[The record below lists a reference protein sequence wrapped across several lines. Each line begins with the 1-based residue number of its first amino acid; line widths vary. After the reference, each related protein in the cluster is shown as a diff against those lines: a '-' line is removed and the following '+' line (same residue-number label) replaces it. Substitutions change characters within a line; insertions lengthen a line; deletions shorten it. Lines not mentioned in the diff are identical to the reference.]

1 MIEIIA
7 IILFCRSVGR
17 MTGAKGRRAIGYQL
31 LTGAMWF
38 AGEFIGGFVGVLVF
52 GFQDNGIDPMVYVAA
67 IIGALA
73 GGVGAIAIAKA
84 LPQAG

>member
-1 MIEIIA
+1 M
-7 IILFCRSVGR
+7 GR
-17 MTGAKGRRAIGYQL
+17 ITRAKGRRAIGYQL
-31 LTGAMWF
+31 LTAAMWF
-38 AGEFIGGFVGVLVF
+38 VGEFIGGFIGVSIF
-52 GFQDNGIDPMVYVAA
+52 GFQGNGIDPMMDVAA